1 VSLEPSSSAAILAGG
16 RASRFGG
23 RDKGALVIDGQTIL
37 ARQVTELSQVTA
49 DVLMVGVAP
58 SAAPTAGVRQVAD
71 IAPGCGP
78 LGGVHTALSEAR
90 APIVA
95 VVACDMPFV
104 SAALFRFL
112 LSIAHGPDHPD
123 VVVPRTAEGYH
134 PLCAVYARTCL
145 EPIARR
151 LADGRL
157 RVDGLFEDVNVR
169 VVTPE
174 TLVPFGD
181 PRRLLANL
189 NTPLDYQAIEAR
201 GNPS

>member
-1 VSLEPSSSAAILAGG
+1 VSFEPSSSAAILAGG

-23 RDKGALVIDGQTIL
+23 QDKSALVIDGQTIL
-37 ARQVTELSQVTA
+37 ARQIAELSQVTA
-49 DVLMVGVAP
+49 DLLMVGGDP
-58 SAAPTAGVRQVAD
+58 PAAPAALVRHVGD
-71 IAPGCGP
+71 IVPGCGP
-78 LGGVHTALSEAR
+78 LGGLHAALSEAR

-112 LSIAHGPDHPD
+112 LSIAHGRDRPD

-134 PLCAVYARTCL
+134 PLCAVYTRACL
-145 EPIARR
+145 EPIGRR

-157 RVDGLFEDVNVR
+157 RVDGLFGDVNVR
-169 VVTPE
+169 VVAPE
-174 TLVPFGD
+174 ALVPFGD

-201 GNPS
+201 GNQS